1 MSTPFVLKLE
11 HGAGLSVQDRQVL
24 EQAVRDVR
32 QFKPR
37 HDLILEDDSPE
48 YVHVIL
54 EGFACRY
61 KRLPD
66 GGRQIVAY
74 LVPGDCCDLHVSI
87 LSKIDHTIG
96 TLTVCKVA
104 FLPHTVIEDLMGQ
117 SRSITRALWWATL
130 VDAGTIR
137 EWLINM
143 SRRPADKRLAHL
155 LCELLM
161 RLQAVGLATENSF
174 VLPLTQRQLADTLA
188 MTGVHLN
195 RIVRQL
201 RFEGLI
207 TLKGHTITIPDV
219 ERLKSF
225 SDFNPN
231 YLHLTQRRDEQAHGQ
246 LRDRK

>member
-1 MSTPFVLKLE
+1 MPTPFVLKLE
-11 HGAGLSVQDRQVL
+11 YGAELSDRDRQVL

-32 QFKPR
+32 QFKAR

-48 YVHVIL
+48 NVHVIL

-66 GGRQIVAY
+66 GGRQIMAY
-74 LVPGDCCDLHVSI
+74 LIPGDCCDLHVSI
-87 LSKIDHTIG
+87 LNKIDHTIG
-96 TLTVCKVA
+96 TLTACKVA
-104 FLPHTVIEDLMGQ
+104 FLPHSVIEDLMSQ
-117 SRSITRALWWATL
+117 SRTITRALWWATL
-130 VDAGTIR
+130 VDAGTVR

-161 RLQAVGLATENSF
+161 RLQAVGLATDNSF

-201 RFEGLI
+201 RVGGLI
-207 TLKGHTITIPDV
+207 MLKGHTITIPDV
-219 ERLKSF
+219 ERLKIF

-231 YLHLTQRRDEQAHGQ
+231 YLHLTQHHET
-246 LRDRK
+246 

>member
-1 MSTPFVLKLE
+1 MPTPFIRKLE
-11 HGAGLSVQDRQVL
+11 YGAGLSDQDRQVL
-24 EQAVRDVR
+24 EQAVHDVR

-48 YVHVIL
+48 NIHVIL

-66 GGRQIVAY
+66 GTRQIMAY
-74 LVPGDCCDLHVSI
+74 LIPGDCCDLHVPI
-87 LSKIDHTIG
+87 LSRIDHTIG
-96 TLTVCKVA
+96 TLTPCKVA
-104 FLPHTVIEDLMGQ
+104 FLPHIVIEDLMSQ

-130 VDAGTIR
+130 VDAGTVR

-201 RFEGLI
+201 RLDGLI
-207 TLKGHTITIPDV
+207 MLKV
-219 ERLKSF
+219 K
-225 SDFNPN
+225 
-231 YLHLTQRRDEQAHGQ
+231 
-246 LRDRK
+246 

>member
-1 MSTPFVLKLE
+1 MPTPFVLKLE
-11 HGAGLSVQDRQVL
+11 YGAGLSDQDRQVL
-24 EQAVRDVR
+24 EQAVREVR

-48 YVHVIL
+48 NVHVIL

-66 GGRQIVAY
+66 GSRQIVAY
-74 LVPGDCCDLHVSI
+74 LVPGDCCDLHVSV
-87 LSKIDHTIG
+87 LSRIDHTIG
-96 TLTVCKVA
+96 TLTTCKVA
-104 FLPHTVIEDLMGQ
+104 LLPHTLIEELMSQ

-130 VDAGTIR
+130 VDAGTTR

-143 SRRPADKRLAHL
+143 SRRPADRRLAHL
-155 LCELLM
+155 LCELLL
-161 RLQAVGLATENSF
+161 RLQAVGLATDNSF

-201 RFEGLI
+201 RLDGMI

-225 SDFNPN
+225 SDFKEN
-231 YLHLTQRRDEQAHGQ
+231 YLHLTQRRDDARQDG
-246 LRDRK
+246 R

>member
-11 HGAGLSVQDRQVL
+11 YGAGLSDQDRQVL

-37 HDLILEDDSPE
+37 HDLVLEDDSPE
-48 YVHVIL
+48 NVHVIL

-61 KRLPD
+61 KHLPD
-66 GGRQIVAY
+66 GTRQIMAY
-74 LVPGDCCDLHVSI
+74 LVPGDCCDLHVPI
-87 LSKIDHTIG
+87 LSRMDHTIG
-96 TLTVCKVA
+96 TLTACKVA
-104 FLPHTVIEDLMGQ
+104 FLPHTVIEDLTSQ
-117 SRSITRALWWATL
+117 SKAIARALWWSTL
-130 VDAGTIR
+130 VDQGTQR

-155 LCELLM
+155 LCELLV
-161 RLQAVGLATENSF
+161 RLQAVGLATDNSF
-174 VLPLTQRQLADTLA
+174 VLPLTQRQIADTLA

-201 RFEGLI
+201 RLEGLI
-207 TLKGHTITIPDV
+207 ALNGHTITIPNV

-225 SDFNPN
+225 AEFNPN
-231 YLHLTQRRDEQAHGQ
+231 YLHLTQRRDGARQGVNCSQ
-246 LRDRK
+246 

>member
-1 MSTPFVLKLE
+1 MPTPFVLKLE
-11 HGAGLSVQDRQVL
+11 YGAELSGQDRQVL

-32 QFKPR
+32 LFKPR
-37 HDLILEDDSPE
+37 HDLIQEDDSPE
-48 YVHVIL
+48 NVHVIL

-66 GGRQIVAY
+66 GGRQIMAY

-87 LSKIDHTIG
+87 LSNIDHTIG
-96 TLTVCKVA
+96 TLTACKVA
-104 FLPHTVIEDLMGQ
+104 ILPHTVIEDLMSQ
-117 SRSITRALWWATL
+117 SRSLTRALWWATL
-130 VDAGTIR
+130 VDAGTVR

-155 LCELLM
+155 LCELLI

-201 RFEGLI
+201 RLQGLF

-225 SDFNPN
+225 SDFKDN
-231 YLHLTQRRDEQAHGQ
+231 YLHLTQRRDDARQDGG
-246 LRDRK
+246 